1 MKPPLRLAAG
11 LALALALDT
20 HALATPAASAPT
32 EAEQWITSWYAAP
45 QPGWGSDFPLPMNVP
60 ASLDRQTLRETLM
73 LSAGGRRVRLVFSN
87 RYGQTALRIGAV
99 RVGLADGTGP
109 GAPLRFSGN
118 TAVSIPPG
126 GAVTSDPLSLV
137 APPLT
142 RLVIRTYLPGP
153 TPVTS
158 FHWGAQQTIDVAAG
172 DATAAPAA
180 FDAPRAGRI
189 EGRLFL
195 SAVLVAAPAGSHT
208 VVTLG
213 DSITDGNG
221 STPER
226 DRRWPD
232 FLARRLAP
240 HGVAVANAGISGARL
255 LRDGMGQRAMARF
268 EHDVLGQP
276 GVSDVIVLLGIN
288 DIGWPGSPFAPQEAP
303 VTLGQLAAGYTQLA
317 AAAHARG
324 VRVTVGT
331 LPPFEGALEGTPY
344 AGHYSPAKEALR
356 QQLNAWIRTV
366 GLFDAVVD
374 FDARLRD
381 PAHSRRLLP
390 AFDSGDH
397 LHPGDAGYQAMA
409 AAIDIA
415 PLLGAAEP
423 VSAGQGAAR

>member
-1 MKPPLRLAAG
+1 MKTPFRLAAG
-11 LALALALDT
+11 LALAFALDT
-20 HALATPAASAPT
+20 QALAAAGD
-32 EAEQWITSWYAAP
+32 AERWITSWYAAP
-45 QPGWGSDFPLPMNVP
+45 QPGWGSDFPLPMNMP
-60 ASLDRQTLRETLM
+60 ASLDGQTLRETLM

-87 RYGQTALRIGAV
+87 RYGQAPLQIGAV
-99 RVGLADGTGP
+99 RVGLADQAGP

-118 TAVSIPPG
+118 TAVSVAPG
-126 GAVTSDPLSLV
+126 GAVTSDPLAL
-137 APPLT
+137 AAAPLT
-142 RLVIRTYLPGP
+142 KLVVRTYFPGP

-158 FHWGAQQTIDVAAG
+158 FHWGAQQTIDLAAG
-172 DATAAPAA
+172 DATAAPD
-180 FDAPRAGRI
+180 FPHAGRI

-195 SAVLVAAPAGSHT
+195 SAVLVDAPTGSHT

-221 STPER
+221 STPDR

-240 HGVAVANAGISGARL
+240 HGGAVANAGISGARL
-255 LRDGMGQRAMARF
+255 LRDGMGRCASARF

-288 DIGWPGSPFAPQEAP
+288 DIGWPGSPFAPKEAP
-303 VTLGQLAAGYTQLA
+303 VTLDQLTAGYTQLA

-356 QQLNAWIRTV
+356 QQLNAWIRTT
-366 GLFDAVVD
+366 GIFDAVVD
-374 FDARLRD
+374 FDAHLRD
-381 PAHSRRLLP
+381 PAHPRRLLP

-409 AAIDIA
+409 AAIDIG
-415 PLLGAAEP
+415 PLLGAAKP
-423 VSAGQGAAR
+423 VSAGEGTAP